1 MLTDIRI
8 IRRPTYS
15 CVDATLPVLR
25 YDVTV
30 NHGPVVSFD
39 ADQEREMRQWANDS
53 ARAGDDV
60 YVLTV
65 QHEGM

>member
-1 MLTDIRI
+1 MTTDVRI
-8 IRRPTYS
+8 IRRPTHS
-15 CVDATLPVLR
+15 CVDGSLPVLR

-30 NHGPVVSFD
+30 NHDPVVSFD
-39 ADQEREMRQWANDS
+39 ADDKPSMLRYANDS

-60 YVLTV
+60 YVLAV